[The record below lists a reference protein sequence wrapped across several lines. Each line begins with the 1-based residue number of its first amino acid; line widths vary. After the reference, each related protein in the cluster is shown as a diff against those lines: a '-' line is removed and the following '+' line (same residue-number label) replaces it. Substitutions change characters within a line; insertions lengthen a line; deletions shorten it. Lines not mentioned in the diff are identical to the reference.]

1 MQFLRANTQVKVVIG
16 PVVAVGDGFTP
27 VTTLALN
34 TADEA
39 ELLKHDAA
47 SVTDISAATFAAITS
62 ADGYYNL
69 TLTTSHTD
77 TEGLLTVLINDDSLC
92 LPVKKDFMVLAEA
105 AYDSLFVAKDD
116 GFMDVNI
123 KTIGRADTQE
133 TEASNLETACAN
145 YSATRGLSG
154 TALPAAAAD
163 AAGGLPISDAGGL
176 DLDTQ
181 LGKLVGTIA
190 SGTHNPQ
197 SGDSY
202 AIVNSGTHGNAALKT
217 LIDAVGG
224 YVDTEVAAIVS
235 ELAKVPKSDSNVTWN
250 ATALASI
257 QSECNDA
264 LVAYDPPTKAEL
276 DIAVANVSVEEI
288 QATAIADLFNTD
300 SGTTYASAVAG
311 SAVKEIADNAGGA
324 SLTVQDIVDGV
335 WDEPIASHVGAGT
348 TGEALDDAGAAGTPP
363 TAGEIADA
371 VWDEARSDHTTNGTF
386 GQRVLAQLDDGVT
399 HGGTSA
405 LLRLGSSTS
414 TPALYV
420 TSSGGNVVRFQ
431 ATGGNGTALKLDAD
445 GTGHGLA
452 AVGGAS
458 NGDGFNLGGGGGGP
472 AGAGAAING
481 GLLGNVTGNVSGS
494 VGSVTGN
501 VGGNVAGSVG
511 SVTGNV
517 GGNVTGS
524 IGSLATQ
531 AKADV
536 NAEVDT
542 ALTDYDGPTNAEME
556 ARTLVAAS
564 YATAANQVTIA
575 GYLDTEIAAI
585 LADVTAI
592 KAKTDQLTFTTANRV
607 DATAITVSDKT
618 GYALSATGL
627 DLVVPADPSAIPALG
642 TASVV
647 TWIGYFGAWT
657 VNEVRSDSD
666 SVDLRNSAN
675 NANLASHATS
685 DSGSQFVSG
694 EPA

>member
-16 PVVAVGDGFTP
+16 PVVAVANGYVP
-27 VTTLALN
+27 VTTLDLS

-39 ELLKHDAA
+39 ELLKHDAG
-47 SVTDISAATFAAITS
+47 SVTDIAAATFAAITS

-92 LPVKKDFMVLAEA
+92 LPVKQKFMVLAEA

-116 GFMDVNI
+116 GWMDVNI

-145 YSATRGLSG
+145 YSTTRGLSG

-176 DLDTQ
+176 DLDNRMPSATSITN
-181 LGKLVGTIA
+181 LNTVFTTDFSTNYDGTTDRWNVRVAAIDTNAVTADSLNADAATEIAVAVLDKSLAFHTTAGTVGKAISDILEDTGTTLPATLSTIA
-190 SGTHNPQ
+190 
-197 SGDSY
+197 
-202 AIVNSGTHGNAALKT
+202 
-217 LIDAVGG
+217 G

-264 LVAYDPPTKAEL
+264 LVAYDPPT
-276 DIAVANVSVEEI
+276 
-288 QATAIADLFNTD
+288 
-300 SGTTYASAVAG
+300 
-311 SAVKEIADNAGGA
+311 
-324 SLTVQDIVDGV
+324 
-335 WDEPIASHVGAGT
+335 
-348 TGEALDDAGAAGTPP
+348 
-363 TAGEIADA
+363 
-371 VWDEARSDHTTNGTF
+371 
-386 GQRVLAQLDDGVT
+386 
-399 HGGTSA
+399 
-405 LLRLGSSTS
+405 
-414 TPALYV
+414 
-420 TSSGGNVVRFQ
+420 
-431 ATGGNGTALKLDAD
+431 
-445 GTGHGLA
+445 
-452 AVGGAS
+452 
-458 NGDGFNLGGGGGGP
+458 
-472 AGAGAAING
+472 
-481 GLLGNVTGNVSGS
+481 
-494 VGSVTGN
+494 
-501 VGGNVAGSVG
+501 
-511 SVTGNV
+511 
-517 GGNVTGS
+517 
-524 IGSLATQ
+524 
-531 AKADV
+531 
-536 NAEVDT
+536 
-542 ALTDYDGPTNAEME
+542 NAEME

-564 YATAANQVTIA
+564 YATAANQTTIA
-575 GYLDTEIAAI
+575 GYIDTEVAAI
-585 LADVTAI
+585 LAAVDTEVAAI

-618 GYALSATGL
+618 GYSLSATGL

>member
-1 MQFLRANTQVKVVIG
+1 MLRNIASQKWRVY
-16 PVVAVGDGFTP
+16 AWD
-27 VTTLALN
+27 TTTGAAK
-34 TADEA
+34 TG
-39 ELLKHDAA
+39 DAA
-47 SVTDISAATFAAITS
+47 NISAYIT
-62 ADGYYNL
+62 
-69 TLTTSHTD
+69 
-77 TEGLLTVLINDDSLC
+77 I
-92 LPVKKDFMVLAEA
+92 
-105 AYDSLFVAKDD
+105 DD
-116 GFMDVNI
+116 GTPAATND
-123 KTIGRADTQE
+123 AAP
-133 TEASNLETACAN
+133 TEASSTNQPGYYDFDLTQAETNGAKLSLAPK
-145 YSATRGLSG
+145 SATANIAVIACPPVVYTRPQYFSLLGIESDGDLTKVNTLHG
-154 TALPAAAAD
+154 HTAQ
-163 AAGGLPISDAGGL
+163 
-176 DLDTQ
+176 T
-181 LGKLVGTIA
+181 
-190 SGTHNPQ
+190 
-197 SGDSY
+197 GDSY

-217 LIDAVGG
+217 LIDAVDD
-224 YVDTEVAAIVS
+224 YVDTEIS
-235 ELAKVPKSDSNVTWN
+235 TLTTELAKVPKSDGTATWN

-276 DIAVANVSVEEI
+276 DTAVANVSVEEI

-335 WDEPIASHVGAGT
+335 WDEPIASHQDAGSM
-348 TGEALDDAGAAGTPP
+348 GEALDDAGAAGTPP

-371 VWDEARSDHTTNGTF
+371 VWDEARSGHTTNGTF

-420 TSSGGNVVRFQ
+420 TNSGGNVVRFQ

-458 NGDGFNLGGGGGGP
+458 SGDGFNLGGGGGGP
-472 AGAGAAING
+472 AGAGVAING

-494 VGSVTGN
+494 VGSVTG
-501 VGGNVAGSVG
+501 AVG

-524 IGSLATQ
+524 VGSLATQ

-585 LADVTAI
+585 LADVVAI

-607 DATAITVSDKT
+607 DATAITVSDKA
-618 GYALSATGL
+618 GYSLSATGL